1 MRIASANAARGLKVL
16 AVAVLASFA
25 FTSTLAEAKPRKRN
39 QVERSTQRKSAPAPV
54 ADADGARWRYGS
66 SAIMVD
72 GKTGRV
78 LYEDNADALR
88 HPASV
93 TKVMTLYLLFEQME
107 AGRLRVSSAL
117 PVSSRAASQSPT
129 KLNLRPG
136 STIEVED
143 AIKALVTRS
152 ANDAAVVIAEA
163 IGGSETEFAQMM
175 TAKARAL
182 GMSRTT
188 FRNASGLP
196 NPGQV
201 TTARDLSILGR
212 AIQDRFPRQYRYF
225 ATRTFYYRG
234 EAIGNH
240 NRLLGRIEGVDG
252 IKTGYTR
259 ASGFNLLTSVKADD
273 RYLVGVVLGGS
284 SGRARDNR
292 MADLIEA
299 HLPRAYAG
307 VRTAPRVI
315 ENAAATPEERPVGLA
330 FAAPLPQPQPV
341 AREDDRTALTA
352 PPPAP
357 ARWERG
363 AEPAAKTVPV
373 PVAAPAKPAP
383 VPLPVAAPRPKAL
396 PEPVQALA
404 QATLPP
410 AAAAQVA
417 AATATAAPAHPAARP
432 ADARAADPAVTASI
446 GRAAAP
452 APEAGATSASAM
464 AASAEPVQTAAIGS
478 DAPIKPTGVK
488 TIAVKRATAATA
500 SATAS
505 AAGFV
510 PAGGALGYAGP
521 TQVSQFSPPTSA
533 FTADGRPNTRSA
545 ARANAKSDA
554 RLTPNAPVQ
563 VQLATALEPSPEE
576 VARYEASVWPVLD
589 VADTAATS
597 RRTDKPA
604 LVRTASLTP
613 TPLPPAAATRTQIPA
628 SARSGWIIQVGA
640 FDGEKQARARL
651 DAARAKAKALLAK
664 ADAYTETVAK
674 GSGQLYRAR
683 FSGLDEKGAREACRL
698 LQRNDFGCMTLKN

>member
-1 MRIASANAARGLKVL
+1 M
-16 AVAVLASFA
+16 LASFA

-39 QVERSTQRKSAPAPV
+39 QVERSAQRKSTPKPV
-54 ADADGARWRYGS
+54 TDADGARWRYGS

-72 GKTGRV
+72 AKTGRV

-93 TKVMTLYLLFEQME
+93 TKVMTLYLLFEQLE
-107 AGRLRVSSAL
+107 AGRLKLNSDL
-117 PVSSRAASQSPT
+117 PVSSKAASQSPS
-129 KLNLRPG
+129 KLGMRPG

-152 ANDAAVVIAEA
+152 ANDVAVVIAEA
-163 IGGSETEFAQMM
+163 IGGTEADFAQMM

-182 GMSRTT
+182 GMSRST

-240 NRLLGRIEGVDG
+240 NRLLGRVEGVDG

-259 ASGFNLLTSVKADD
+259 ASGFNLLTSVKTDD

-307 VRTAPRVI
+307 ARTAPRVI

-330 FAAPLPQPQPV
+330 FAAPLPQPAP
-341 AREDDRTALTA
+341 REDDRVALAA

-363 AEPAAKTVPV
+363 AEPAPKPA

-383 VPLPVAAPRPKAL
+383 VPLPVAAPRPKTL

-404 QATLPP
+404 QAALPPP
-410 AAAAQVA
+410 AAVQVA
-417 AATATAAPAHPAARP
+417 AAAPKPP
-432 ADARAADPAVTASI
+432 EARAADPAVTASI
-446 GRAAAP
+446 GRVASVAP
-452 APEAGATSASAM
+452 APATPEPAEAVQ
-464 AASAEPVQTAAIGS
+464 AASIGS

-488 TIAVKRATAATA
+488 TIAVKRVSA
-500 SATAS
+500 ATAS

-510 PAGGALGYAGP
+510 PSVGALGYAGP
-521 TQVSQFSPPTSA
+521 TQLSQFSPSTAA
-533 FTADGRPNTRSA
+533 FTADGRPNTRA
-545 ARANAKSDA
+545 GAKSNA
-554 RLTPNAPVQ
+554 RLTPKAVPAPVQ
-563 VQLATALEPSPEE
+563 LSTALDPSPEE
-576 VARYEASVWPVLD
+576 LERYEASVWPVLD
-589 VADTAATS
+589 EGDAAKVARQAE
-597 RRTDKPA
+597 KPA
-604 LVRTASLTP
+604 LVRTASLAP
-613 TPLPPAAATRTQIPA
+613 TPLPPSSSATGNATPA

-640 FDGEKQARARL
+640 FDGERQARARL
-651 DAARAKAKALLAK
+651 DAARAKAKTLLGK
-664 ADAYTETVAK
+664 ADAYTEKVAK
-674 GSGQLYRAR
+674 GSAQLYRAR

-698 LQRNDFGCMTLKN
+698 LSRNDFGCMTLKN

>member
-1 MRIASANAARGLKVL
+1 MRIASANSAWGVKVL

-39 QVERSTQRKSAPAPV
+39 QVERSVKRKSAPKPV
-54 ADADGARWRYGS
+54 ADSDGARWRYGS
-66 SAIMVD
+66 AAIMVD

-93 TKVMTLYLLFEQME
+93 TKVMTLYLLFEQIE
-107 AGRLRVSSAL
+107 AGRLRINSDL
-117 PVSSRAASQSPT
+117 PVSAKAASQSPT
-129 KLNLRPG
+129 KLYLRPG

-163 IGGSETEFAQMM
+163 IGGSEADFAQMM

-225 ATRTFYYRG
+225 ATRTFYYKG
-234 EAIGNH
+234 QAIGNH
-240 NRLLGRIEGVDG
+240 NRLLGRVEGVDG

-259 ASGFNLLTSVKADD
+259 ASGFNLLTSVKTDD

-292 MADLIEA
+292 MANLIES

-307 VRTAPRVI
+307 ARTAPRVI
-315 ENAAATPEERPVGLA
+315 ENAAATPEERPVSLMSA
-330 FAAPLPQPQPV
+330 VPLPPPQPA
-341 AREDDRTALTA
+341 AREEERVALAA

-357 ARWERG
+357 ARWERD
-363 AEPAAKTVPV
+363 AAPAPKPAA
-373 PVAAPAKPAP
+373 VAAPAVP
-383 VPLPVAAPRPKAL
+383 VPMPVAAPRPKAT
-396 PEPVQALA
+396 PAPVQALA
-404 QATLPP
+404 QAALPP

-417 AATATAAPAHPAARP
+417 AAAPVPPATAAPAES
-432 ADARAADPAVTASI
+432 RAGDPAVTASI
-446 GRAAAP
+446 GRTAAP
-452 APEAGATSASAM
+452 APTA
-464 AASAEPVQTAAIGS
+464 PVQAAAIGS
-478 DAPIKPTGVK
+478 DAPIQPTGVK
-488 TIAVKRATAATA
+488 TVPVKRAAAP
-500 SATAS
+500 AS
-505 AAGFV
+505 AAAFTPTV
-510 PAGGALGYAGP
+510 GALGYAGP
-521 TQVSQFSPPTSA
+521 TQLSQFSPPTAA

-545 ARANAKSDA
+545 AKSSD
-554 RLTPNAPVQ
+554 RLAPRAPVA
-563 VQLATALEPSPEE
+563 VQLASVPELTAEE
-576 VARYEASVWPVLD
+576 RARYEASVWPVLD
-589 VADTAATS
+589 DSDMASAA
-597 RRTDKPA
+597 RKPEPAA
-604 LVRTASLTP
+604 LVRTASLAP
-613 TPLPPAAATRTQIPA
+613 TPLPPAGGSASRTPIPA

-651 DAARAKAKALLAK
+651 DAARAKAKTLLAK

-683 FSGLDEKGAREACRL
+683 FSGLDEKGAREVCRL